1 MPTKSDCNLMVKS
14 MDKNLNREDI
24 LNRIAFL
31 KNKKGMSSF
40 QLSLQL
46 GHAKTYFYRLQ
57 SQKMSMSLDTFLE
70 MLEIIG
76 VTTEKFFYADIENY
90 EKDMEILQ
98 AFKSLSKKDVDY
110 VEDLILRLAGK

>member
-1 MPTKSDCNLMVKS
+1 
-14 MDKNLNREDI
+14 
-24 LNRIAFL
+24 
-31 KNKKGMSSF
+31 
-40 QLSLQL
+40 
-46 GHAKTYFYRLQ
+46 
-57 SQKMSMSLDTFLE
+57 MSMSLDTFLE